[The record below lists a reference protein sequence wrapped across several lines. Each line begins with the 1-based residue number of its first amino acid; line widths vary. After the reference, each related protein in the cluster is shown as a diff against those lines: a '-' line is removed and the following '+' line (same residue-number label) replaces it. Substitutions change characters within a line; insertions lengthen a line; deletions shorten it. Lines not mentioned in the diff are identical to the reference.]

1 MPHNTYS
8 AYNTYNTYIA
18 CFMKVLLLLLTL
30 AAFPSAAAATPPP
43 AATVTGTVTCDGKPL
58 AGVTVSDGVLFATT
72 DDTGSYTLAS
82 KKFQGTVFV
91 ITPSGYEPVCRKGVL
106 PQFWAALKSR
116 KPDKPE
122 RHDFVLKRCDNR
134 RHRMI
139 VSADLHLA
147 NRSEDLLQLKNTY
160 IPAIREAVEEARRDS
175 LPVYSIILGDLSS
188 SAHWYSSEFDIG
200 DALHSVVASGYPT
213 MLYTVM
219 GEQDY
224 DGATPCSG
232 ATDHNAERMY
242 VYACGPKYYS
252 MNIGDIHYVVL
263 DNTVFRNEAG
273 EGPYPTE
280 IVGKRNYDR
289 FVTSDQLAWLRR
301 DLALVTDKATP
312 VVVCMHHN
320 AFRSSPKGALVN
332 SFTDKRW
339 LDSLTHCLRDFGNV
353 HFFTGHSHRKRTAVS
368 SELPNIVEHDLPSAS
383 GNAWVTVFDGFRH
396 LCPDGTAPGFDICTM
411 DGRDISW
418 VYRTEEHGNTAFRA
432 YDMNEVG
439 KYYRENEDVRRF
451 VKEYPARI
459 DYGSQTFADCVYI
472 NWWGFEPAAKI
483 EVWENDKP
491 LKVRQIYQE
500 DPLFA
505 VSSDVFRLKNSRKK
519 PTIRKNTC
527 QHLFRVKT
535 SSPESPVRIR
545 TTDRFGNVCEETIVR
560 PLPFEPQPAAKK
572 RKDKG
577 KRGL

>member
-1 MPHNTYS
+1 
-8 AYNTYNTYIA
+8 
-18 CFMKVLLLLLTL
+18 
-30 AAFPSAAAATPPP
+30 
-43 AATVTGTVTCDGKPL
+43 
-58 AGVTVSDGVLFATT
+58 
-72 DDTGSYTLAS
+72 
-82 KKFQGTVFV
+82 
-91 ITPSGYEPVCRKGVL
+91 
-106 PQFWAALKSR
+106 
-116 KPDKPE
+116 
-122 RHDFVLKRCDNR
+122 
-134 RHRMI
+134 
-139 VSADLHLA
+139 
-147 NRSEDLLQLKNTY
+147 
-160 IPAIREAVEEARRDS
+160 
-175 LPVYSIILGDLSS
+175 
-188 SAHWYSSEFDIG
+188 
-200 DALHSVVASGYPT
+200 
-213 MLYTVM
+213 
-219 GEQDY
+219 
-224 DGATPCSG
+224 
-232 ATDHNAERMY
+232 
-242 VYACGPKYYS
+242 
-252 MNIGDIHYVVL
+252 
-263 DNTVFRNEAG
+263 
-273 EGPYPTE
+273 
-280 IVGKRNYDR
+280 
-289 FVTSDQLAWLRR
+289 
-301 DLALVTDKATP
+301 
-312 VVVCMHHN
+312 MHHN

-418 VYRTEEHGNTAFRA
+418 MYRTEEHGNAAFRA

-545 TTDRFGNVCEETIVR
+545 TTDRFGNVCEETIIR

-572 RKDKG
+572 RRK
-577 KRGL
+577 

>member
-18 CFMKVLLLLLTL
+18 CFMKVLLILLTL

-72 DDTGSYTLAS
+72 DDTGYYALAS

-312 VVVCMHHN
+312 IVVCMHHN
-320 AFRSSPKGALVN
+320 AFRSSQKGTLVN

-339 LDSLTHCLRDFGNV
+339 LDSLTLCLRDFGNV

-418 VYRTEEHGNTAFRA
+418 VYRTEEHGNAAFRA

-577 KRGL
+577 K

>member
-18 CFMKVLLLLLTL
+18 CFMKVLLILLTL

-72 DDTGSYTLAS
+72 DDTGSYALAS

-200 DALHSVVASGYPT
+200 DALHSIVASGYPA

-224 DGATPCSG
+224 DGSTPCSG

-301 DLALVTDKATP
+301 DLALIADKTTP
-312 VVVCMHHN
+312 IVVCMHHN

-418 VYRTEEHGNTAFRA
+418 VYRTEEHGNAAFRA

-577 KRGL
+577 K

>member
-18 CFMKVLLLLLTL
+18 CFMKVLLILLTL

-72 DDTGSYTLAS
+72 DDTGYYALAS

-175 LPVYSIILGDLSS
+175 LPLYSIILGDLSS

-312 VVVCMHHN
+312 IVVCMHHN
-320 AFRSSPKGALVN
+320 AFRSSQKGTLVN

-339 LDSLTHCLRDFGNV
+339 LDSLTLCLRDFGNV

-418 VYRTEEHGNTAFRA
+418 VYRTEEHGNAAFRA

-577 KRGL
+577 K

>member
-18 CFMKVLLLLLTL
+18 CFMKVLLILLTL

-72 DDTGSYTLAS
+72 DDTGSYALAS
-82 KKFQGTVFV
+82 KKFQGAVFV

-224 DGATPCSG
+224 DGSTPCSG

-312 VVVCMHHN
+312 IVVCMHHN
-320 AFRSSPKGALVN
+320 AFRSSQKGTLVN

-339 LDSLTHCLRDFGNV
+339 LDSLTLCLRDFGNV
-353 HFFTGHSHRKRTAVS
+353 HFFTGHSHRKRTSVS

-418 VYRTEEHGNTAFRA
+418 VYRTEEHGNAAFRA

-572 RKDKG
+572 RRK
-577 KRGL
+577 

>member
-1 MPHNTYS
+1 
-8 AYNTYNTYIA
+8 
-18 CFMKVLLLLLTL
+18 MKTTALILLTL
-30 AAFPSAAAATPPP
+30 LLFSSATAATPPP

-58 AGVTVSDGVLFATT
+58 AGVAVSDGVLFATT
-72 DDTGSYTLAS
+72 DESGNYSLAS

-106 PQFWAALKSR
+106 PQFWAALKSK

-139 VSADLHLA
+139 ISADLHLA
-147 NRSEDLLQLKNTY
+147 NRSEDLLQMKNTY
-160 IPAIREAVEEARRDS
+160 IPALREVVDEAKRDS
-175 LPVYSIILGDLSS
+175 LPVYSIVLGDLSS

-200 DALHSVVASGYPT
+200 DALHSMVSGGYPA

-224 DGATPCSG
+224 DGATPSSG
-232 ATDHNAERMY
+232 MTDHNAERMY

-263 DNTVFRNEAG
+263 DNTVFRNEPG

-280 IVGKRNYDR
+280 IVGKRNFDR
-289 FVTSDQLAWLRR
+289 FVTSDQLAWLRH
-301 DLALVTDKATP
+301 DLSLVADKSTP
-312 VVVCMHHN
+312 IVVCMHHN
-320 AFRSSPKGALVN
+320 AFRASSKGALVN
-332 SFTDKRW
+332 SFSERRW
-339 LDSLTHCLRDFGNV
+339 LDSLTHCFRDFGCV
-353 HFFTGHSHRKRTAVS
+353 HFYTGHSHRKRTVESA
-368 SELPNIVEHDLPSAS
+368 ELPNIVEHDLPSAS
-383 GNAWVTVFDGFRH
+383 GNSWVTVFDGFRH
-396 LCPDGTAPGFDICTM
+396 LCPDGTAPGFEVCTM
-411 DGRDISW
+411 DGREISW
-418 VYRTEEHGNTAFRA
+418 EYRTEEHGKSAFRA

-451 VKEYPARI
+451 IKEFPARI
-459 DYGSQTFADCVYI
+459 DYGAHTFDNYVYI
-472 NWWGFEPAAKI
+472 NWWGFEPNAKI

-491 LKVRQIYQE
+491 LKVRQVYQE
-500 DPLFA
+500 DPLFT

-527 QHLFRVKT
+527 QHLFRVKP
-535 SSPESPVRIR
+535 SSPDAAIRIR
-545 TTDRFGNVCEETIVR
+545 TTDRFGNICEEVVAR
-560 PLPFEPQPAAKK
+560 PYPFDPQPAEKK
-572 RKDKG
+572 RRRK
-577 KRGL
+577 

>member
-1 MPHNTYS
+1 
-8 AYNTYNTYIA
+8 
-18 CFMKVLLLLLTL
+18 MKTIILLLLAL

-72 DDTGSYTLAS
+72 DDTGFYALAS

-200 DALHSVVASGYPT
+200 DALHSIVASGYPT

-301 DLALVTDKATP
+301 DLALVADKTTP

-320 AFRSSPKGALVN
+320 AFRSSQKGALVN

-368 SELPNIVEHDLPSAS
+368 SEMPNIVEHDLPSAS

-418 VYRTEEHGNTAFRA
+418 VYRTEEHGNAAFRA

-472 NWWGFEPAAKI
+472 NWWGFEPDAKI

-545 TTDRFGNVCEETIVR
+545 TTDRFGNVCEETIIR

-577 KRGL
+577 K

>member
-18 CFMKVLLLLLTL
+18 CFMKVLLILLTL

-72 DDTGSYTLAS
+72 DDTGYYALAS
-82 KKFQGTVFV
+82 KKFQGTIFV

-301 DLALVTDKATP
+301 DLALVADKTTP

-320 AFRSSPKGALVN
+320 AFRSSQKGTLVN

-339 LDSLTHCLRDFGNV
+339 LDSLTLCLRDFGNV
-353 HFFTGHSHRKRTAVS
+353 HFFTGHSHRKRTAES
-368 SELPNIVEHDLPSAS
+368 AELPNIVEHDLPSAS

-418 VYRTEEHGNTAFRA
+418 VYRTEEHGNAAFRV

-545 TTDRFGNVCEETIVR
+545 TTDRFGNVCEETIIR

-577 KRGL
+577 K

>member
-1 MPHNTYS
+1 
-8 AYNTYNTYIA
+8 
-18 CFMKVLLLLLTL
+18 MKPLLPLLLAALL
-30 AAFPSAAAATPPP
+30 AASATAATPPP
-43 AATVTGTVTCDGKPL
+43 APTVTGTVTCDGKPL

-72 DDTGSYTLAS
+72 DDAGRYELAS

-106 PQFWAALKSR
+106 PQFWAPLKSS

-122 RHDFVLKRCDNR
+122 RHDFALKRCDNR

-147 NRSEDLLQLKNTY
+147 NRSEDLLQMKKLY
-160 IPAIREAVEEARRDS
+160 IPALREAVEEARRDS
-175 LPVYSIILGDLSS
+175 LPVYSVILGDLSS
-188 SAHWYSSEFDIG
+188 SAHWYSNEFDIG
-200 DALHSVVASGYPT
+200 DALHSIVAGGYPA

-224 DGATPCSG
+224 DGSTPCSG

-301 DLALVTDKATP
+301 DLALVADKATP
-312 VVVCMHHN
+312 VVIFMHHN
-320 AFRSSPKGALVN
+320 AFRSSNKGALVN
-332 SFTDKRW
+332 AFSERRW
-339 LDSLTHCLRDFGNV
+339 LDSLTNCLRDFSDV
-353 HFFTGHSHRKRTAVS
+353 HFFTGHSHRKSLTAS

-383 GNAWVTVFDGFRH
+383 GNTWSTLFDGFRH

-411 DGRDISW
+411 NGRDIAW
-418 VYRTEEHGNTAFRA
+418 EYRTEEQGNASFRA

-439 KYYRENEDVRRF
+439 RYYRENEDVRRF
-451 VKEYPARI
+451 FKEYPERI
-459 DYGSQTFADCVYI
+459 DYGAYTFADHVYI
-472 NWWGFEPAAKI
+472 NWWGSEPAAKI
-483 EVWENDKP
+483 EVWEGDTP
-491 LKVRQIYQE
+491 LKVRQVYQE
-500 DPLFA
+500 DPLFT
-505 VSSDVFRLKNSRKK
+505 VSSDVFRLKTARKK
-519 PTIRKNTC
+519 PNIRKNTC
-527 QHLFRVKT
+527 RHLFRVRT
-535 SSPESPVRIR
+535 SSPDTPVRIR
-545 TTDRFGNVCEETIVR
+545 TTDRFGNVREEVITR
-560 PLPFEPQPAAKK
+560 PYPFEPQPAPK
-572 RKDKG
+572 RR
-577 KRGL
+577 KRG

>member
-1 MPHNTYS
+1 
-8 AYNTYNTYIA
+8 
-18 CFMKVLLLLLTL
+18 MKTATLLLLLL
-30 AAFPSAAAATPPP
+30 AAFPSATAATPPP

-72 DDTGSYTLAS
+72 DDTGYYALAS

-139 VSADLHLA
+139 ISADLHLA

-200 DALHSVVASGYPT
+200 DALHSIVASGYPA

-232 ATDHNAERMY
+232 ATDYNAERMY

-301 DLALVTDKATP
+301 DLALVADKATP
-312 VVVCMHHN
+312 IVVCMHHN

-332 SFTDKRW
+332 SFSDKRW

-353 HFFTGHSHRKRTAVS
+353 HFFTGHSHRKRTVVS

-418 VYRTEEHGNTAFRA
+418 VYRTEEHGNAAFRA

-459 DYGSQTFADCVYI
+459 DYGSQTFADYVYI
-472 NWWGFEPAAKI
+472 NWWGFEPDAKI

-500 DPLFA
+500 DPLFTI
-505 VSSDVFRLKNSRKK
+505 SSDVFRLKNSRKK

-560 PLPFEPQPAAKK
+560 PFPFEPQPAAKK
-572 RKDKG
+572 RKK
-577 KRGL
+577 